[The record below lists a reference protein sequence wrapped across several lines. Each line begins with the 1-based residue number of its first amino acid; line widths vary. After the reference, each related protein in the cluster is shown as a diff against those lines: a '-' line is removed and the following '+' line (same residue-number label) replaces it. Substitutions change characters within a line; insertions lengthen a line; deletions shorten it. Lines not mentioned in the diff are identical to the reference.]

1 MCSGADA
8 ARSVGEA
15 ATRGLLEIRGERLA
29 GGSGDVV
36 SRYFGFH
43 IGGRIA
49 VNAGLDARGLNV
61 QGLTHNGRRS
71 RSRTIDRLSCVY
83 MALTCWDEGLRD

>member
-1 MCSGADA
+1 VCSGADA

-15 ATRGLLEIRGERLA
+15 AIRGLLEIRGERLA
-29 GGSGDVV
+29 AGSGDVV

-49 VNAGLDARGLNV
+49 VCSLGCKRAECTRA
-61 QGLTHNGRRS
+61 H
-71 RSRTIDRLSCVY
+71 
-83 MALTCWDEGLRD
+83 E

>member
-1 MCSGADA
+1 VCSGADA

-15 ATRGLLEIRGERLA
+15 AIRGLLEIRGERLA
-29 GGSGDVV
+29 VGSVNVV

-49 VNAGLDARGLNV
+49 VSAALDARGLNV
-61 QGLTHNGRRS
+61 QGLTNNGRQS
-71 RSRTIDRLSCVY
+71 RSRTIGRLCFV
-83 MALTCWDEGLRD
+83 